1 MVFFVDGVIVVVSV
15 ALVVAFAELFV
26 VLDGLAVLKVVA
38 FDVGVVNVA
47 SVAIIGNDAFVAVE
61 LVIVIFVPS
70 GDVVVVD

>member
-1 MVFFVDGVIVVVSV
+1 MVSV
-15 ALVVAFAELFV
+15 ALVVPFAELVV
-26 VLDGLAVLKVVA
+26 VLDGLVVVEVVA

-47 SVAIIGNDAFVAVE
+47 SVAVIGNDAFVAVE

>member
-1 MVFFVDGVIVVVSV
+1 MVSV

-26 VLDGLAVLKVVA
+26 VLDGLVVVKVVA